1 MEIDIISF
9 GKISE
14 FIKNQRVDITGI
26 SDTDALKIYLEKTFP
41 EISQMKYKLALNE
54 NLIQQNTQISG
65 NDLVAI
71 MPPFSGG

>member
-9 GKISE
+9 GKISD
-14 FIKNQRVDITGI
+14 FIKNQRIDITGI
-26 SDTDALKIYLEKTFP
+26 SDTDALKTYLEKTFP

>member
-9 GKISE
+9 GKISD
-14 FIKNQRVDITGI
+14 FIKNQRIDITCI
-26 SDTDALKIYLEKTFP
+26 SDTDGLKIYLEKTFP